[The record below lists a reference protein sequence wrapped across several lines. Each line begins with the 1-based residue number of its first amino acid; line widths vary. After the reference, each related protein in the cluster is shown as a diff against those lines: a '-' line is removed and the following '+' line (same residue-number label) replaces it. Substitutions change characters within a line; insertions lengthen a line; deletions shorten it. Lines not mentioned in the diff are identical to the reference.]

1 MTFLAIM
8 GGLAAAF
15 GFVPADGGPGT
26 AKGPTC
32 VMLGGSGL
40 AVVAAVAVASVMS

>member
-8 GGLAAAF
+8 GGLFAAI
-15 GFVPADGGPGT
+15 GFVPAAGD
-26 AKGPTC
+26 AEADKGPTC

-40 AVVAAVAVASVMS
+40 AVVAAVAVAAVL